1 MRSGRLL
8 LGLRTERIE
17 VLVVVLIGMLD
28 SPFVRRVAITMQML
42 GLDYKHRPLSI
53 FRSYDEFRTVHP
65 LVKVPT
71 LVCDDGEMLVDS
83 TLIID
88 YLESLAGPDKSLYPK
103 EASARRTALR
113 QIGEALVGMEKVVQ
127 IIYEKQQR
135 PSELQHQ
142 PWIDRIEQQ
151 LISAAG
157 LMEASVEAAIDGG
170 NGWLG
175 GAEPMQVDITTAV
188 AWNFIQ
194 RVTSTT
200 VRSTDYPY
208 LVDYNEQ
215 AEALPA
221 FLACPPKG

>member
-1 MRSGRLL
+1 M
-8 LGLRTERIE
+8 
-17 VLVVVLIGMLD
+17 VLIGMLD

-42 GLDYKHRPLSI
+42 GLDYRHRPLSI
-53 FRSYDEFRTVHP
+53 FNSFDEFRTVHP

-88 YLESLAGPDKSLYPK
+88 YLGSLAGADKNLYP
-103 EASARRTALR
+103 EDPSARRTALQ

-127 IIYEKQQR
+127 IIYEKKQR
-135 PSELQHQ
+135 PPELQHA
-142 PWIDRIEQQ
+142 PWIDRLEQQ

-157 LMEASVEAAIDGG
+157 LMEASVEAAIEGG
-170 NGWLG
+170 SDWLG
-175 GAEPMQVDITTAV
+175 GAAPMQADITTAV

-194 RVTSTT
+194 RVTSGT
-200 VRSTDYPY
+200 VRPTDHPY
-208 LVDYNEQ
+208 LVDYSEQ

-221 FLACPPKG
+221 FMACPPKE